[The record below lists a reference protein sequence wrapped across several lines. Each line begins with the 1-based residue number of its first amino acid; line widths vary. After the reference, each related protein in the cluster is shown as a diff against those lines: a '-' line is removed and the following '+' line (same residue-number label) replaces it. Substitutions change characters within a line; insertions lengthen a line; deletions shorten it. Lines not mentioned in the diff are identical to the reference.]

1 MRLGDAEMAMQMR
14 LNEPANAED
23 LAEIVRKQPRAHSL
37 EQALYNSE
45 AAFQHDLQR
54 IFRRH
59 WTLAGHASM
68 AREPGDYFLC
78 DVANESIIIVRGR
91 DGALRAFANVCRHR
105 GSRICKSEQGHAS
118 VLVCPYH
125 AWTYNLDGSL
135 RSARHMPI
143 DFDKTAYGLKAVA
156 IQAIEGLVFV
166 SLAQRPLSLD
176 KVRRAIGEAYGPYG
190 WNSAKVAHRETYH
203 VTANWKLAVENYLE
217 CYHCTPAHP
226 EYSKLHALEQ
236 PLNQIEALNTA
247 MEARTFALGL
257 TIPAIDHR
265 VGSSSGQ
272 ASVFTFRYALYDG
285 VSTGGPNGKPVAPLM
300 GAFKDYDGG
309 VTSTHFAPSSFFIAY
324 PDHGVIYR
332 FIPLTA
338 STSAMELIWLVKG
351 DAREGVD
358 YDLQALCWL
367 WRVTS
372 EADKQITED
381 NQKGVNSIFYQP
393 GPYAPVEP
401 NAIRW
406 IEWYLGE
413 VA

>member
-1 MRLGDAEMAMQMR
+1 MATHSR
-14 LNEPANAED
+14 PAEPANAED
-23 LAEIVRKQPRAHSL
+23 LAEIVKGQPRAHSL
-37 EQALYNSE
+37 EQALYNSK
-45 AAFQHDLQR
+45 AAFAHDLDR

-59 WTLAGHASM
+59 WILAGHASM
-68 AREPGDYFLC
+68 AAQPGDYFLC
-78 DVANESIIIVRGR
+78 DIADESIIVIRGR
-91 DGALRAFANVCRHR
+91 DDVLRAFANVCRHR
-105 GSRICKSEQGHAS
+105 GSRICKKEQGHAS

-125 AWTYNLDGSL
+125 AWAYNLDGSL
-135 RSARHMPI
+135 RSARHMPD
-143 DFDKTAYGLKAVA
+143 DFDKSAYGLKAIA
-156 IQAIEGLVFV
+156 IEVIEGLVFV
-166 SLAQRPLSLD
+166 SLAERPLSLD
-176 KVRRAIGEAYGPYG
+176 KARKAIGEAYGSYG
-190 WNSAKVAHRETYH
+190 WGNAKVAHRETYQ

-236 PLNQIEALNTA
+236 PLDQIETLNAA
-247 MEARTFALGL
+247 MEARTCALGL
-257 TIPAIDHR
+257 TIPSVDHR
-265 VGSSSGQ
+265 VGSSAGE

-285 VSTGGPNGKPVAPLM
+285 VSTGGPDGKPLAPLM

-324 PDHGVIYR
+324 PDHGVLYR
-332 FIPLTA
+332 FIPVTA

-358 YDLQALCWL
+358 YDLQSLCWL

-372 EADKQITED
+372 EADKRITED
-381 NQKGVNSIFYQP
+381 NQKGVNSLFYQP

-406 IEWYLGE
+406 IAWYLDE